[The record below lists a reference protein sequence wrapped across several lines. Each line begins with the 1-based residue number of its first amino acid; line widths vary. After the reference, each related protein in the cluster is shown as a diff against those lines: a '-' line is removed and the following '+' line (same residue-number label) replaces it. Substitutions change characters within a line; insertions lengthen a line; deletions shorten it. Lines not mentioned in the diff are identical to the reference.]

1 MFKNQTLDPTTTPAA
16 ADTPQPQPTVKLDP
30 EAVVEQIR
38 TLRSQ
43 IEEVPQLTSEQKR
56 QLRSRTRKQS
66 DAIVASSIN
75 VIGALD
81 NVAQA
86 IGQKPEDVRQLQAD
100 WNRWTAVSDELR
112 ALQNGIDSANLMRRQ
127 QLALISAQAYLIG
140 TQLARN
146 PANAVLVPHLQEVK
160 RQKSLSTRKKKA
172 EDPQSPTPNT
182 VPAPSQVPTPAPA
195 PASTHDASGTTPKA

>member
-1 MFKNQTLDPTTTPAA
+1 MFTPNQTLDPTTTPMA

-43 IEEVPQLTSEQKR
+43 IDEVPQLTPAQKR
-56 QLRSRTRKQS
+56 LLRSRSRKQS

-86 IGQKPEDVRQLQAD
+86 VGQKPEDVRQLQTD
-100 WNRWTAVSDELR
+100 WTRWTAVADELR
-112 ALQNGIDSANLMRRQ
+112 SLLNGIDGANLMRRQ
-127 QLALISAQAYLIG
+127 QLTLISAQASIIG

-146 PANAVLVPHLQEVK
+146 PANAVLVPG
-160 RQKSLSTRKKKA
+160 A
-172 EDPQSPTPNT
+172 
-182 VPAPSQVPTPAPA
+182 SQARPGSIRP
-195 PASTHDASGTTPKA
+195 